1 PVPEDF
7 CRQSGNQGAVI
18 VPNRERNLLFLHGAG
33 VLFVETYQ
41 TGHEICGDLG
51 GAMMFWRD
59 RKHRIVHAQSIVFSE
74 PSRSCH
80 GLICFVVSNPF
91 RVQGSDA
98 SRSLTSEIL
107 DARRIRSAS
116 RVPSSG
122 PTSAA
127 TPSSKSAS
135 MNFAWAPQ
143 PVCPSRGLESSYA

>member
-1 PVPEDF
+1 GRGLTPKPVVRETEF
-7 CRQSGNQGAVI
+7 VAVVVCRRDHI
-18 VPNRERNLLFLHGAG
+18 VDDEVRRDRPTCCAKFVRHWVSPKRGLFMLRRHCLR
-33 VLFVETYQ
+33 VV
-41 TGHEICGDLG
+41 
-51 GAMMFWRD
+51 FWRD
-59 RKHRIVHAQSIVFSE
+59 RKRRIVHARSIVFSE

-122 PTSAA
+122 PTTAA
-127 TPSSKSAS
+127 TPSS
-135 MNFAWAPQ
+135 
-143 PVCPSRGLESSYA
+143 